1 MLSENQAKIIRSL
14 SLKKYRYKYNLFLAE
29 GAKTVFDILR
39 SGFKEVHQIFIS
51 RAPDDPDSAL
61 LMPFKERVI
70 KVTDREMS
78 RISNLDSIPEILMT
92 GSIPPPMFPERSDFE
107 NGIHLY
113 LDQVQ
118 DPGNLGTILR
128 TAEWFA
134 VRSIGF
140 SEGCADI
147 VHPKVIQ
154 ASMGSFS
161 RVKYWNGTLTA
172 LSLNDHLPVIGAAL
186 EGEPLYEKFLPDSG
200 LLVIGSEG
208 KGISEQVRTRLT
220 CTVRIPAYQA
230 LPESLNAAMATG
242 IILAEWQRQLHTRKD
257 KVQPIA

>member
-1 MLSENQAKIIRSL
+1 
-14 SLKKYRYKYNLFLAE
+14 
-29 GAKTVFDILR
+29 VFDILR
-39 SGFKEVHQIFIS
+39 SGFKEVQQIFIS
-51 RAPDDPDSAL
+51 RAPDDPNSTL
-61 LMPFKERVI
+61 LMPFKEKVI
-70 KVTDREMS
+70 EVTDREMS
-78 RISNLDSIPEILMT
+78 RISNLDTHPEILMT
-92 GSIPPPMFPERSDFE
+92 GSIPPPMVPEGSYFE
-107 NGIHLY
+107 TGIHLY

-154 ASMGSFS
+154 ASMGSFC
-161 RVKYWNGTLTA
+161 RVKYWCGAISA
-172 LSLNDHLPVIGAAL
+172 LSLDDHYPVIGAAL
-186 EGEPLYEKFLPDSG
+186 EGESLYQNFLPDSG

-208 KGISEQVRTRLT
+208 QGISKQVRTRLT

-242 IILAEWQRQLHTRKD
+242 IILAEWQRQLHTRND
-257 KVQPIA
+257 KGQPIA